1 MKSQE
6 KVTAFRNGEI
16 KRNRG
21 KGNMGMDACTLC
33 PRMCGVNRAA
43 GEKGYC
49 GMDATIRAARA
60 ALHMWEEPCISGTR
74 GSGAVFFSGCSL
86 RCIFCQNFEIAEGN
100 CAKEISGERLSEIF
114 LELQEQGAANINLVT
129 AAHYVPAVIESL
141 KKAKAQGMDLPVIYN
156 SSGYERVETV
166 QMLEEVVDV
175 WLPDFKYMDSK
186 LAFAYSRAKD
196 YPEVARAA
204 IREMMKAAGTC
215 AYDEDGY
222 IQKGV
227 IVRHLILPGHTK
239 NSIAVLDE
247 LYGTYGDDLT
257 ISLMNQYTPLPQVRN
272 IPDLNRRVTKRE
284 YEKVLDHAL
293 DLGIT
298 QGFFQEGGTAKE
310 SFIPLFDYEG
320 L

>member
-43 GEKGYC
+43 GENGYC

-60 ALHMWEEPCISGTR
+60 ALHMWEEPCISGTQ

-247 LYGTYGDDLT
+247 LY
-257 ISLMNQYTPLPQVRN
+257 
-272 IPDLNRRVTKRE
+272 
-284 YEKVLDHAL
+284 
-293 DLGIT
+293 
-298 QGFFQEGGTAKE
+298 
-310 SFIPLFDYEG
+310 
-320 L
+320 